1 MTVANGLAYYDTAIF
16 MTAESF
22 TEHAVSKHLSTPK
35 MKESLLTLTPS
46 LLSA

>member
-22 TEHAVSKHLSTPK
+22 TEHAVSKHLATPE
-35 MKESLLTLTPS
+35 MKESPIY
-46 LLSA
+46 LS